1 MIALHFVHDSP
12 VLMLSTCSVLNAL
25 AAYVQYSYVSDD
37 PSSLCSLVA
46 DRQYFYLQLDGRV
59 LSQLV
64 SDEDDDDMDD
74 NSV

>member
-1 MIALHFVHDSP
+1 MIHPLFARWL
-12 VLMLSTCSVLNAL
+12 LI
-25 AAYVQYSYVSDD
+25 
-37 PSSLCSLVA
+37 
-46 DRQYFYLQLDGRV
+46 YFYLQLDGRV